1 MPSNPKIPAL
11 SISVWS
17 GATDIPLTLKGEADY
32 IDHMFYVFGSLGP
45 AGELVHKGK
54 SMKIRPPRAQLHG
67 NLFIH
72 CCMNWIDTGSQTAI
86 YPPAQQTSPQT
97 NVSWPVYLTLIILDV
112 HIALP
117 EEGGCCAR
125 AIGYDIKTLFTLTLM
140 TFLEVL
146 IFLVA
151 ARCLS
156 AVSNRI
162 RRCIPLVDICIK
174 IKVVLTTA
182 AVDPDIRICQLFR
195 KVIDIQLLLC
205 CKWLSL

>member
-1 MPSNPKIPAL
+1 
-11 SISVWS
+11 
-17 GATDIPLTLKGEADY
+17 
-32 IDHMFYVFGSLGP
+32 
-45 AGELVHKGK
+45 
-54 SMKIRPPRAQLHG
+54 MKNRPPRAQLHG

-97 NVSWPVYLTLIILDV
+97 NVSWPLYLTLIILDA

-117 EEGGCCAR
+117 EEGGCCAM

-146 IFLVA
+146 IFLVT

-182 AVDPDIRICQLFR
+182 AVAPDIRICQLSR